1 MTIHKD
7 HHSRREQRKLDQL
20 ADDLRIDQ
28 IHVRLRFT
36 DFGVE
41 VSGSNV
47 DVLLAKKELRNRRI
61 EVAK

>member
-1 MTIHKD
+1 MTIHND
-7 HHSRREQRKLDQL
+7 HHTKRQQRRLDQL

-41 VSGSNV
+41 VSGQMA

>member
-1 MTIHKD
+1 MTIHTD
-7 HHSRREQRKLDQL
+7 HHTRRAQRKLDNL
-20 ADDLRIDQ
+20 AEDFHSEGIK
-28 IHVRLRFT
+28 VRLRYT

-41 VSGSNV
+41 VSGQMA